1 MAQNVV
7 CLVLGWCK
15 STCCFTELNFAVLYW
30 NTFLSVVMLY
40 VILMHISHFIFLL
53 MTYYL
58 LFILYLF

>member
-1 MAQNVV
+1 MAQNMV

-15 STCCFTELNFAVLYW
+15 STCSFTVLNFAVLYW